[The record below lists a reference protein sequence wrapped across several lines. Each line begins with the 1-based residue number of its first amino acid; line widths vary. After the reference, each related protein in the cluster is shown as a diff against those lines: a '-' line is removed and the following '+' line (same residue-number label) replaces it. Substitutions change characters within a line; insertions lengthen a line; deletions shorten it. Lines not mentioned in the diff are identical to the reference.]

1 LFLYEVLCK
10 IIIITRKNSRFGGCV
25 LLEKAGEIIMEQ
37 KIGIVLLYTAMI
49 IALGLV
55 SNWAENIWQMIA
67 LGTILICGFSGL
79 QLIRG
84 SKQTQLSPKA
94 KKYVERLLIGILMLS
109 LLFLSFILYRVIE
122 GQKDRKKQQTVLS
135 AYIEKYW
142 DQPCTVSSQEWGT
155 PDFDLKWKFAKQYVK
170 SKENEVY
177 VLCEWTIVTH
187 IQTERDQYPRPV
199 IEFLDKDGFPITSAS
214 DRTINTAQN
223 QCYSGKINIPK
234 KEALKVR
241 TTRVKWSEY

>member
-199 IEFLDKDGFPITSAS
+199 IEFLDKDGFPIISAS
-214 DRTINTAQN
+214 DRTINTDQN